1 MSEEKLNPWQEWK
14 KNLGDT
20 RPWDMINPAEKKVS
34 LEISTKRMDICKSC
48 PELVKLT
55 HQCKKCG
62 CFMALKTQLEKA
74 ECPLGKW

>member
-1 MSEEKLNPWQEWK
+1 MSEQKLNPWQEWK

-34 LEISTKRMDICKSC
+34 LDISVKRMDICKSC
-48 PELVKLT
+48 PELIKLT
-55 HQCKKCG
+55 SQCKKCG
-62 CFMALKTQLEKA
+62 CFMGLKTQLEKA